1 MLKNINPTQKISSF
15 RQLAKSLR
23 QEKSGLALVEFAMA
37 LPVFLGL
44 GMYGTEVAYL
54 AVTKMQ
60 VEQIA
65 LNLADNASRMGET
78 PNGAASRVIAES
90 DIASVFTG
98 ARLQGERFGLTQR
111 GRIILSSSERIEG
124 QTAAERA
131 AREDDPW
138 GGIVWQRCLGEAQES
153 STYGGPN
160 IWSRWRGEGELWYWD
175 QATNQWRFRNAIV
188 PEQGE
193 ALMFAEVFYN
203 YEGLF
208 GDLFLEGRQLRAQFS
223 FGIRDD
229 RELFVQPVNDG
240 ATQYTCDQYTAE

>member
-1 MLKNINPTQKISSF
+1 MLDNINPTKKISSF

-23 QEKSGLALVEFAMA
+23 QEKSGLALVEFALA

-78 PNGAASRVIAES
+78 PNGASSRVIAES

-98 ARLQGERFGLTQR
+98 ARLQGERFNLTER

-124 QTAAERA
+124 RTAAERQE
-131 AREDDPW
+131 REENPW
-138 GGIVWQRCLGEAQES
+138 GGLVWQRCLGELEES
-153 STYGGPN
+153 SVNGEPR
-160 IWSRWRGEGELWYWD
+160 IWSRWRGAGELWYWD
-175 QATNQWRFRNAIV
+175 STANQWHLRNGIV

-193 ALMFAEVFYN
+193 ALMFAEVYYN

-229 RELFVQPVNDG
+229 RELFVQPVDDG
-240 ATQYTCDQYTAE
+240 ATRYTCDQYTAE